1 MGKEK
6 FTKEELIL
14 QLKTKDVQI
23 KHLSNLCKE
32 LQTTYDPLKKEA
44 EHYFAKMD
52 EAYKEQEQM
61 LRDINNECLMS
72 KHNLF
77 VIRNKTGEIT
87 GADVAYHLDLI
98 VRKIKHKYGKDTSV
112 GEESL

>member
-6 FTKEELIL
+6 FTTKELTAKLKSCEN
-14 QLKTKDVQI
+14 QLKYTRLVYEEMSEKFKVAQESSDF
-23 KHLSNLCKE
+23 
-32 LQTTYDPLKKEA
+32 
-44 EHYFAKMD
+44 YFAKMD

-77 VIRNKTGEIT
+77 VIRNKTSEIT

-112 GEESL
+112 REESL

>member
-1 MGKEK
+1 MKTVK
-6 FTKEELIL
+6 LLTEEL
-14 QLKTKDVQI
+14 K
-23 KHLSNLCKE
+23 SCKNE
-32 LQTTYDPLKKEA
+32 LKKSRLMYEVML
-44 EHYFAKMD
+44 EKLQVTEENSELYFAKMD

-77 VIRNKTGEIT
+77 VIRNKTSEIT